1 MDRYD
6 AILEHLRKAQSSG
19 LDAVT
24 GRLGAVVENLDEL
37 IQAAKSAV
45 QESVPTD
52 ATECFPVNEIE
63 AIVAELRED
72 AAQEAAQ
79 PPPGITLDF
88 LRTLDAARS
97 QSELLTEL
105 LPALAKNVGRAVVMV
120 IREGAVTAWSG
131 IGFTNGERLK
141 DWHGDVTESPVFE
154 HIMET
159 SAPLRF
165 DPESDPLL
173 RQWLEGETPP
183 EEAVLLPISLRGK
196 LMGAVY
202 VDHSGDDPWNLEFAQ
217 SQIAVT
223 CWLIDTLHHREK
235 VPTAMLAD
243 IVIFESTKD
252 LPPPEDV
259 ADDFAPEPEDEVP
272 APEYEA
278 EEEEPSPE
286 ADEEGQEPEEI
297 VLEEPEPEAEEPEF
311 EAEEED
317 SVRADE
323 VEIVEEPAAYE
334 PEVVS
339 FEPPEPEMEA
349 DFEIPADDEFSGE
362 PEVVEFEPDFEPES
376 VDAVDEAAEPA
387 YDPSATLRVDVGE
400 SFASHETPAEA
411 EEPPAAPPEVVEE
424 PEEQPAAEE
433 MQVPPP
439 VQPLEPPPDIPELAE
454 GDTEDAD
461 SSLAPED
468 QTRHEEAQRFA
479 RLLVSEIKL
488 YNEDEVDRGRADMD
502 LYTRLKED
510 IDRSREMYEKRISP
524 EIRADHDY
532 FHDELVRILAD
543 GESDAL
549 GM

>member
-6 AILEHLRKAQSSG
+6 AILEHLKKAQSSG

-24 GRLGAVVENLDEL
+24 GRLDAVVENLEGL

-45 QESVPTD
+45 QESVPKD
-52 ATECFPVNEIE
+52 ATECFPVDEVE
-63 AIVAELRED
+63 AVVAELREE
-72 AAQEAAQ
+72 AAHESAQ
-79 PPPGITLDF
+79 PPPGITLEF
-88 LRTLDAARS
+88 LRGLDAARS
-97 QSELLTEL
+97 QSELLNQL

-120 IREGAVTAWSG
+120 IRDGTVTAWSG
-131 IGFTNGERLK
+131 IGFTDGERLK
-141 DWHGDVTESPVFE
+141 EWHGEVTESPVFE
-154 HIMET
+154 HITET

-173 RQWLEGETPP
+173 RRWLEGETSP

-196 LMGAVY
+196 LMGTVY
-202 VDHSGDDPWNLEFAQ
+202 VDHSDDEPWNLDFAQ

-235 VPTAMLAD
+235 VPTAMIAD

-259 ADDFAPEPEDEVP
+259 ADDFAPEPE
-272 APEYEA
+272 
-278 EEEEPSPE
+278 
-286 ADEEGQEPEEI
+286 
-297 VLEEPEPEAEEPEF
+297 AEEPEF
-311 EAEEED
+311 EEAEEEP
-317 SVRADE
+317 SVEADDE
-323 VEIVEEPAAYE
+323 AEEPEKIALEEAPSEAEEEEALPADDVEIVDEPPAYE

-339 FEPPEPEMEA
+339 FEPPEPEVDA

-362 PEVVEFEPDFEPES
+362 PEVVDFEPDFEPES
-376 VDAVDEAAEPA
+376 VDVEDEAAEPD

-400 SFASHETPAEA
+400 TLASHETPAEA
-411 EEPPAAPPEVVEE
+411 EEMPVSPPEVVEE
-424 PEEQPAAEE
+424 PEEQPAVED

-439 VQPLEPPPDIPELAE
+439 VQPLEPPPDISEPDAADAE
-454 GDTEDAD
+454 ESV
-461 SSLAPED
+461 SSIAPED
-468 QTRHEEAQRFA
+468 EVQHEEAQRFA

-502 LYTRLKED
+502 LYARLKED

>member
-24 GRLGAVVENLDEL
+24 GRLGTIVENLEDL

-45 QESVPTD
+45 RESVPTD
-52 ATECFPVNEIE
+52 ATECFPVHEIE

-72 AAQEAAQ
+72 AAIEAKEAAQ
-79 PPPGITLDF
+79 PPPGITLEF

-131 IGFTNGERLK
+131 IGFTDGQRLK

-154 HIMET
+154 HILET
-159 SAPLRF
+159 SSPLRF

-173 RQWLEGETPP
+173 RRWLEGETQP

-202 VDHSGDDPWNLEFAQ
+202 VDHCGDEPWNLEFAQ
-217 SQIAVT
+217 PQIAVT

-235 VPTAMLAD
+235 VPTAMIAD
-243 IVIFESTKD
+243 IMIFESTKD
-252 LPPPEDV
+252 LPPPEEV
-259 ADDFAPEPEDEVP
+259 ADDFAPEPDDEAP
-272 APEYEA
+272 APEYE
-278 EEEEPSPE
+278 EEAEEPSFE
-286 ADEEGQEPEEI
+286 ADEEGEEPEEI
-297 VLEEPEPEAEEPEF
+297 GLEEPDS
-311 EAEEED
+311 EAEEEE
-317 SVRADE
+317 VLPADD
-323 VEIVEEPAAYE
+323 VEIVDEPADYE

-339 FEPPEPEMEA
+339 FEPPEPELEA
-349 DFEIPADDEFSGE
+349 DFEIPADDEFSGG

-376 VDAVDEAAEPA
+376 VDAEDEAAEPD

-400 SFASHETPAEA
+400 SLAGHETPAEA
-411 EEPPAAPPEVVEE
+411 EEMPAAPPEVVEE
-424 PEEQPAAEE
+424 PEEKPAVED

-439 VQPLEPPPDIPELAE
+439 VQPLEPPPDIPEPAE
-454 GDTEDAD
+454 ADGEDSD
-461 SSLAPED
+461 SSVAPED
-468 QTRHEEAQRFA
+468 QVRHEEAQRFA

-502 LYTRLKED
+502 LYARLKED